1 VLGRQPAPYGA
12 SFFHSRVM
20 DAEKELKLLTDLE
33 VLSIGLVKKGAN
45 LSPFFLIKNLEGEA
59 MEREELEKELEELES
74 VEEVSRGDWDRL
86 LNVVRNLLPFKKEV
100 TSNPE
105 EGAKQAEVEG
115 KQEPAVAAAKKALE
129 LLQRFSH
136 IEEIR
141 EAIKR
146 LAAYVG
152 YPYPYPYPY
161 PKPKAEVEM
170 EDEKAKNAVKQ
181 ALKILEPFR
190 ELEELKRAIALLAT
204 FAGYP
209 YPKPAR
215 KSEAEEAF
223 EKKLEALQKEAE
235 DYKRELEEVKKA
247 LEKERVE
254 KRMKELEEISKRAL
268 GFPTEKLFEL
278 ERLSPELFKEVVE
291 RLQAAHNQVEEA
303 GLFKELGS
311 SQPATAAASASKML
325 LAKAEKLSEEEEIS
339 LSEALER
346 ISKEDKE
353 LYRRYLEERRHTK

>member
-1 VLGRQPAPYGA
+1 LNIIRT
-12 SFFHSRVM
+12 
-20 DAEKELKLLTDLE
+20 LLTFRKE
-33 VLSIGLVKKGAN
+33 
-45 LSPFFLIKNLEGEA
+45 EA
-59 MEREELEKELEELES
+59 KEEAAEA
-74 VEEVSRGDWDRL
+74 
-86 LNVVRNLLPFKKEV
+86 
-100 TSNPE
+100 SNPE
-105 EGAKQAEVEG
+105 ETEVEE
-115 KQEPAVAAAKKALE
+115 KQEPAEAAAKKALE

-161 PKPKAEVEM
+161 PRPKAEEVEM
-170 EDEKAKNAVKQ
+170 EDEKAKNAEKQ

-190 ELEELKRAIALLAT
+190 ELEELKRAVALLAT

-209 YPKPAR
+209 YPKPTGKA
-215 KSEAEEAF
+215 ETEEAF

-254 KRMKELEEISKRAL
+254 KRMKELEEISKSAL

-278 ERLSPELFKEVVE
+278 ERLSPELFKEVVN
-291 RLQAAHNQVEEA
+291 RLKAAHKQVEEA

-311 SQPATAAASASKML
+311 SRPVTVEGSASKML
-325 LAKAEKLSEEEEIS
+325 LAKAEKLSEEEGIS

-353 LYRRYLEERRHTK
+353 LYRRYLEERRQTK

>member
-1 VLGRQPAPYGA
+1 
-12 SFFHSRVM
+12 M

-33 VLSIGLVKKGAN
+33 ILSIGLVKKGAN
-45 LSPFFLIKNLEGEA
+45 LSPFFLIKNLEGEV
-59 MEREELEKELEELES
+59 MEREQLEKELEELES
-74 VEEVSRGDWDRL
+74 VEEVSR
-86 LNVVRNLLPFKKEV
+86 
-100 TSNPE
+100 S
-105 EGAKQAEVEG
+105 
-115 KQEPAVAAAKKALE
+115 
-129 LLQRFSH
+129 LQRFSH

-152 YPYPYPYPY
+152 YPYPYPYP
-161 PKPKAEVEM
+161 KPKAEEVEM
-170 EDEKAKNAVKQ
+170 EDEKAKKAVKQ

-190 ELEELKRAIALLAT
+190 ELEELKRAVALLAT
-204 FAGYP
+204 FVGYP

-215 KSEAEEAF
+215 KSETEEAL
-223 EKKLEALQKEAE
+223 EKKLEALQKEAL

-254 KRMKELEEISKRAL
+254 KRMKELEEISKSAL

-278 ERLSPELFKEVVE
+278 EKLSPELFKEVVD
-291 RLQAAHNQVEEA
+291 RLQAAHKQIEEA
-303 GLFKELGS
+303 GLFKEIGS
-311 SQPATAAASASKML
+311 SQPLPAEEKASKML
-325 LAKAEKLSEEEEIS
+325 LAKAVKLSEEAEIS

-353 LYRRYLEERRHTK
+353 LYRRYLEERRQSR

>member
-1 VLGRQPAPYGA
+1 
-12 SFFHSRVM
+12 M

-33 VLSIGLVKKGAN
+33 ILSIGLVKKGAN
-45 LSPFFLIKNLEGEA
+45 LSPFFLIKNLEGEV
-59 MEREELEKELEELES
+59 MEREQLEKELEELES
-74 VEEVSRGDWDRL
+74 VEEVSRSEWDRL
-86 LNVVRNLLPFKKEV
+86 LKVIRNLLPFKKEEAQ
-100 TSNPE
+100 NPSERQGNVE
-105 EGAKQAEVEG
+105 E
-115 KQEPAVAAAKKALE
+115 KQEPAEAAAKKALE
-129 LLQRFSH
+129 ILQRFSH

-161 PKPKAEVEM
+161 PKPKAEEVEM
-170 EDEKAKNAVKQ
+170 EDEKAKKAVKQ

-190 ELEELKRAIALLAT
+190 ELEELKRAVALLAT
-204 FAGYP
+204 FVGYP

-215 KSEAEEAF
+215 KSETEEAL
-223 EKKLEALQKEAE
+223 EKKLEALQKEAL

-254 KRMKELEEISKRAL
+254 KRMKELEEISKSAL

-278 ERLSPELFKEVVE
+278 EKLSPELFKEVVD
-291 RLQAAHNQVEEA
+291 RLQAAHKQIEEA
-303 GLFKELGS
+303 GLFKEIGS
-311 SQPATAAASASKML
+311 SQPLPAEEKASKML
-325 LAKAEKLSEEEEIS
+325 LAKAVKLSEEAEIS

-353 LYRRYLEERRHTK
+353 LYRRYLEERRQSR

>member
-1 VLGRQPAPYGA
+1 
-12 SFFHSRVM
+12 
-20 DAEKELKLLTDLE
+20 
-33 VLSIGLVKKGAN
+33 
-45 LSPFFLIKNLEGEA
+45 
-59 MEREELEKELEELES
+59 
-74 VEEVSRGDWDRL
+74 
-86 LNVVRNLLPFKKEV
+86 LLPFRKEEEPAEA
-100 TSNPE
+100 SNPE
-105 EGAKQAEVEG
+105 AGAEETEVEE
-115 KQEPAVAAAKKALE
+115 KQEPAEVAAKKALE

-152 YPYPYPYPY
+152 YPYPYPYP
-161 PKPKAEVEM
+161 KPKAEAIEM
-170 EDEKAKNAVKQ
+170 EDGKAKNAVKQ

-190 ELEELKRAIALLAT
+190 ELEELKRAVALLAT
-204 FAGYP
+204 FVGYP
-209 YPKPAR
+209 YPKPTGKA
-215 KSEAEEAF
+215 ETEEAF

-254 KRMKELEEISKRAL
+254 KRMKELEEISKSAL

-278 ERLSPELFKEVVE
+278 ERLSPELFKEVVN
-291 RLQAAHNQVEEA
+291 RLQAAHKQVEEA

-311 SQPATAAASASKML
+311 SRPVTVEGSASKML
-325 LAKAEKLSEEEEIS
+325 LAKAEKLSEEEGIS

-353 LYRRYLEERRHTK
+353 LYRRYLEERRQTK